1 MYIDVVPNRQSPPAI
16 LLRESYREGGK
27 VKKRTLAN
35 LSHLDALRVE
45 VLRRALRGD
54 FDQLTAA
61 EAVSGPV
68 FAVLFVLKQVADQIG
83 LSRALGRD
91 HWAKLA
97 LFLVFARI
105 AHGGS
110 RLSACRWA
118 ENQAV
123 EEVLGLKAFRE
134 EDLYETLDRLE
145 QQQERIEQRL
155 YQDYVERRGQAPLLF
170 LYDLTSTY
178 LEGEQNELAAFGYS
192 RDGKRGKRQIV
203 VGLLTDRQG
212 EPLAVRVFS
221 GNTAD
226 PSTLAEQIDLIRQRF
241 RVQEVVFIGD
251 GGMIKTPGKQAL
263 TEVGWRYITAL
274 SQPEIRNLLRR
285 DVLQL
290 GLFDEQV
297 CQVEAGG
304 VRYVL
309 RRNETEAR
317 RFAHRLEDKLSRLQQ
332 QLAARNQQVADNRR
346 CEPQAGLRRFEKWVE
361 QYKLKSLGRI
371 HLEGRQLLLEL
382 DAAAWEQAL
391 QLAGCY
397 VLETD
402 VTADRLSAQDVHDR
416 YKDLS
421 RVEWD
426 WRTLKGHEIEIRP
439 VYVRKESRTRGHVFV
454 CFLAL
459 KLVRELNQRL
469 QAAFQTTDTN
479 RRGVTLSDALQSL
492 SRLCLTLYPV
502 PGGGQV
508 PLLPTPDE
516 RQQKILDALG
526 VPLPKKIHV

>member
-304 VRYVL
+304 VRYVWL
-309 RRNETEAR
+309 LATN
-317 RFAHRLEDKLSRLQQ
+317 KLPTT
-332 QLAARNQQVADNRR
+332 VAVNRR
-346 CEPQAGLRRFEKWVE
+346 RVLGGLRNGWN
-361 QYKLKSLGRI
+361 S
-371 HLEGRQLLLEL
+371 
-382 DAAAWEQAL
+382 
-391 QLAGCY
+391 
-397 VLETD
+397 T
-402 VTADRLSAQDVHDR
+402 S
-416 YKDLS
+416 
-421 RVEWD
+421 
-426 WRTLKGHEIEIRP
+426 
-439 VYVRKESRTRGHVFV
+439 
-454 CFLAL
+454 
-459 KLVRELNQRL
+459 
-469 QAAFQTTDTN
+469 
-479 RRGVTLSDALQSL
+479 
-492 SRLCLTLYPV
+492 
-502 PGGGQV
+502 
-508 PLLPTPDE
+508 
-516 RQQKILDALG
+516 
-526 VPLPKKIHV
+526 